1 MFKPDKQMIQA
12 RIESLI
18 ERGELKRDENDHQR
32 YIFNRITAVESKTL
46 FDFWNFADD
55 V

>member
-1 MFKPDKQMIQA
+1 MFKPDKQMIHA

-32 YIFNRITAVESKTL
+32 YIFTGITAVESKTL
-46 FDFWNFADD
+46 FDFWSFEDD